1 MRGMSMLGGLWLSA
15 GREAAPGST
24 KRGAF
29 LRVTALLRYCVKK
42 GGLNTLF

>member
-1 MRGMSMLGGLWLSA
+1 MRGMPMLGGLWLSA

-29 LRVTALLRYCVKK
+29 WCVIALKRVV
-42 GGLNTLF
+42 